1 MGIFQNGDDEDDELF
16 DLFMLNEIHEESIK
30 NRQGSSGSGRGGC
43 LTSLILMLSIPV
55 GIAFGIVYMLV

>member
-1 MGIFQNGDDEDDELF
+1 MSVFQNGNNEDDELF

-30 NRQGSSGSGRGGC
+30 NRQGSSGSGCGGC
-43 LTSLILMLSIPV
+43 LPSLILILSIPV